1 MKKTEGKSRQDESYT
16 TTLLVTQTPKEVF
29 DAINNV
35 RGWWS
40 ESVEGITDQLNA
52 EFLQYYQDVH
62 IAKMKIVEF
71 IPGKK
76 VTWLVLDSYFNFT
89 KDETEW
95 KNTKICFEISRKDN
109 QTQLLFTHVGLV
121 PEYECYDVCNDA
133 WSDLINL
140 SLRGLITK
148 GKGRPNPKE
157 ENDLNTKQVKRW
169 KLSDV

>member
-1 MKKTEGKSRQDESYT
+1 MRSMMCVGGGRK
-16 TTLLVTQTPKEVF
+16 
-29 DAINNV
+29 
-35 RGWWS
+35 
-40 ESVEGITDQLNA
+40 SVEGITDQLNA

-62 IAKMKIVEF
+62 IAKMKIAEF

-121 PEYECYDVCNDA
+121 PGYECYYVCKDA

-140 SLRGLITK
+140 SLRGLITT
-148 GKGRPNPKE
+148 GKGQPNPKE
-157 ENDLNTKQVKRW
+157 ENGLNTKQVKRW
-169 KLSDV
+169 KLSDVNQGY